1 MKRALAAGM
10 CLMSSICFA
19 QTPPAADSAQPAAAA
34 EAKPAETKPEVAA
47 PAAAAAAPA
56 SGAQKFDA
64 AGTILMFDVVPY
76 AEGSQIPPEVLQEC
90 TALGRQLAD
99 STEKYGKQNGLN
111 LVRAAALDPAK
122 GGQVLVLRIVSVV
135 SSRAMMAHTKSVAI
149 RADLYKGGQLV
160 SNYAPSRNS
169 GGGVFGAYTSS
180 CGVLER
186 TVNTLGSDVA
196 KWVKSR

>member
-1 MKRALAAGM
+1 MLLTGSM
-10 CLMSSICFA
+10 CLA
-19 QTPPAADSAQPAAAA
+19 QTPPAADSGQAAPAT
-34 EAKPAETKPEVAA
+34 EAKPAAA
-47 PAAAAAAPA
+47 PAAADAKPEAAAPA
-56 SGAQKFDA
+56 AAPAPDTKFDA
-64 AGTILMFDVVPY
+64 GGTILMFDVVPY

-99 STEKYGKQNGLN
+99 STEKYGKQSGLN

-135 SSRAMMAHTKSVAI
+135 SARAMMAHTKSVAI
-149 RADLYKGGQLV
+149 RADLYSGGQLV

-196 KWVKSR
+196 KWVKGVSR